1 MDTVAWQHALQQIVP
16 SSSPSHAVTLL
27 STQEQSQSLA
37 EYVAAG
43 VLGAE
48 GCCAMSSVAW
58 GGASC
63 VGRCRC
69 SWSCLTTNSR
79 RSSSSAPCQ
88 G

>member
-1 MDTVAWQHALQQIVP
+1 MDTVAWQQALQQIVP

-63 VGRCRC
+63 VGQGWTGLALTHGQAC
-69 SWSCLTTNSR
+69 SRKLAWK
-79 RSSSSAPCQ
+79 
-88 G
+88 